1 MSYCCKAEAMEWGLW
16 APPTHLRDTAGECV
30 YPEARA
36 ASRGNQSGWALEMS
50 PPELPLGFQKPGVLP
65 SVLPGGHFME
75 KAVGGALS

>member
-1 MSYCCKAEAMEWGLW
+1 MDWALW
-16 APPTHLRDTAGECV
+16 APPTHLRATAGECV

-50 PPELPLGFQKPGVLP
+50 PVELPLRFYKPGALP
-65 SVLPGGHFME
+65 SVLQEGHFME